1 MGRYIEE
8 VIAQIRLLAADDDLL
23 RISAENPGWKV
34 ERSADRRLIMT
45 PPTGGE
51 SSRRNARLT
60 RLIDQW
66 AETNGYI
73 AFDSNAGFRLSD
85 TSVVSPDA
93 ALVPRSTWEAL
104 AKRDRERIVRVIPT
118 VAIELVSYSDE
129 PGMLRAKLER
139 LRALGTSYV
148 ALIDPYRETIWTGGA
163 PPQSFTL
170 DFTQLL
176 HPF

>member
-1 MGRYIEE
+1 M
-8 VIAQIRLLAADDDLL
+8 IAQIFLPAGDDDLL
-23 RISAENPGWKV
+23 RISAENPGWTV

-51 SSRRNARLT
+51 SSRRNALLT
-60 RLIDQW
+60 ASLVRW
-66 AETNGYI
+66 AEANDYI
-73 AFDSNAGFRLSD
+73 AFDSSAGFRLPD
-85 TSVVSPDA
+85 TSVVSPDG

-104 AKRDRERIVRVIPT
+104 TNRDREKIVRVIPT

-129 PGMLRAKLER
+129 PAMLREKLER

-148 ALIDPYRETIWTGGA
+148 VLIDPYRETIWTDGT
-163 PPQSFTL
+163 PLESFTL